1 MAAIGGPNKNGA
13 TRTIRLD
20 TPQYPT
26 PRTKTTKTPKVKLS
40 TGQKRGRG
48 GQPETEGL
56 VK

>member
-40 TGQKRGRG
+40 TGRKRGRG
-48 GQPETEGL
+48 ANLKQKG
-56 VK
+56 